1 MRRGQREREMGGKGR
16 THKKERKA
24 ERQRRSPI
32 NANLAED
39 QEARQDQDKESRPR
53 RENDVRASDASCGTP
68 ARETFPD

>member
-1 MRRGQREREMGGKGR
+1 MGGKGS
-16 THKKERKA
+16 THKKER
-24 ERQRRSPI
+24 QRDSREAPI
-32 NANLAED
+32 KANLAED

>member
-1 MRRGQREREMGGKGR
+1 MRNGWERENTQEG
-16 THKKERKA
+16 KA
-24 ERQRRSPI
+24 ERQQRSPI
-32 NANLAED
+32 KANLAED